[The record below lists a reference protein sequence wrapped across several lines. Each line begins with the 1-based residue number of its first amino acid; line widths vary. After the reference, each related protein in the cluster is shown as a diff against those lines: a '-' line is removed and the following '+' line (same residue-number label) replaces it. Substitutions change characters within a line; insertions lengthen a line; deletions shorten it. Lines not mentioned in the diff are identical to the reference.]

1 MYGAEGKKAFHSVI
15 QMHPTCKRFI
25 TEFDIGIIM
34 YGLLPAQD
42 LKPLRKQAFESGILG
57 ILFRRLCQIYGWK
70 RDSVFYFPQGFAGD
84 EESLRGEGALR

>member
-34 YGLLPAQD
+34 YGLLPTQD
-42 LKPLRKQAFESGILG
+42 LKPLRKQASESEILG
-57 ILFRRLCQIYGWK
+57 ILFRGLCQIYGWK
-70 RDSVFYFPQGFAGD
+70 LEILYFIFPEDLQAMRNHCG
-84 EESLRGEGALR
+84 ERGH